1 MDKELTDALDRLL
14 ATIERSGWEGYDPYD
29 ALNSLPLLR
38 LPNKWLRVA
47 PTVFFRL
54 SPINLRRL
62 FLVKKGINPKA
73 MGLLLS
79 AYSLCHRLALVPT
92 MDEAGRIFEWLCRN
106 ASPGYSGFGWGY
118 NFPWQSRDRL
128 LAKGIPT
135 IVNTSYVGHG
145 ILDYYD
151 RSGNPEALDA
161 ARSACD
167 FILKDLNIR
176 ETEEGICFSYSPV
189 ESHIVHN
196 ANALGASL
204 LARVSSYTREAELA
218 EWAERSFDFTLHHQQ
233 QNGLWAYSIYP
244 DTGHVRTQTDW
255 HQGFILDSLM
265 WFISYAKPPGDK
277 ARKALEAGA
286 AFYNTQFTKEGMGFW
301 RLPKKWPADIH
312 NQAQG
317 IITFAKLEEYIPGS
331 LHTAQQIAQWT
342 IRNLMNKNKGYFYY
356 QKWPLYTNRIAY
368 FRWAQAWMLLALAT
382 LLAHSSSSPATQT
395 TPPQTTPP

>member
-1 MDKELTDALDRLL
+1 MDKEFSDALDRLL
-14 ATIERSGWEGYDPYD
+14 AFIQRSGWKGYDPYD
-29 ALNSLPLLR
+29 ALNSLPLLK

-54 SPINLRRL
+54 SPLNLRRM

-79 AYSLCHRLALVPT
+79 AYSLCHHMGAVPNL
-92 MDEAGRIFEWLCRN
+92 DKAGRIFHWLCRN
-106 ASPGYSGFGWGY
+106 ASPGYSGLGWGY

-128 LAKGIPT
+128 LAGGIPT
-135 IVNTSYVGHG
+135 IVNTSFVGHG

-151 RSGNPEALDA
+151 RSGNPRALEA

-176 ETEEGICFSYSPV
+176 ETDEGICFSYSPV
-189 ESHIVHN
+189 ESHLVHN

-218 EWAERSFDFTLHHQQ
+218 EWAKRSFDFTIHHQRE
-233 QNGLWAYSIYP
+233 NGLWAYSIYP

-255 HQGFILDSLM
+255 HQGFIMDSLM
-265 WFISYAKPPGDK
+265 WFIPCAGPSEEK

-286 AFYNTQFTKEGMGFW
+286 AFYKTQFTGEGMGYW

-317 IITFAKLEEYIPGS
+317 IITFAKLEEFFPGS
-331 LHTAQQIAQWT
+331 LPTARRIARWT
-342 IRNLMNKNKGYFYY
+342 MDNLWNQKKGYFYY

-368 FRWAQAWMLLALAT
+368 FRWAQAWMFLALAT
-382 LLAHSSSSPATQT
+382 LLAHSSPSPASQKAPSQT
-395 TPPQTTPP
+395 P